1 MRITRSQGEHLV
13 VLSDVEALALV
24 DASALLVVTAKMTPN
39 AALPPEMVKVLR
51 QLFEGL
57 KPTAIVTC
65 APDQNH

>member
-13 VLSDVEALALV
+13 VLSDVEASALV